1 MRVSRSASN
10 CKCAVTHRAELS
22 NRPRGSLTTVH
33 VAGGC
38 LAPSGS
44 SELGAEYLRAE
55 LGAPFKLDA
64 ADFPLRLSVLS
75 ASASARGTD
84 GPMGTEVEIP
94 ALYFSFYTEDVD
106 MRTRELMWCTNTA
119 SSRYH
124 HLPINLP
131 IISSASVTRRAPHP
145 IPHSRLM
152 TRPGTESPSVSSSS
166 HAAAAAAAGSAA
178 LLRRDACDAA
188 DAAARTV

>member
-94 ALYFSFYTEDVD
+94 ALYFSFYTEEVD
-106 MRTRELMWCTNTA
+106 MRTRELMWCANTA

-124 HLPINLP
+124 HLP
-131 IISSASVTRRAPHP
+131 IISSASVTRRAPRP
-145 IPHSRLM
+145 I
-152 TRPGTESPSVSSSS
+152 GTLKIAVNRRQRR
-166 HAAAAAAAGSAA
+166 AAANAWTAA
-178 LLRRDACDAA
+178 
-188 DAAARTV
+188 